1 MKVEKENLKQ
11 LLQFLSEL
19 ITLPDND
26 WFREELKKLVS
37 SNDILV
43 SSQIDKNLET
53 KINLIQ
59 KYLAIDLNKIIDY
72 SAFEESSEAQ
82 LFRDCLEMG
91 RFEAGTANHKIDFG
105 EFCRYAHL
113 QAEEMINYFFNKLS
127 NSNIN
132 EIDQLIKDKVANYRP
147 TRIPTEV
154 HHINYTYKLLAFK
167 SISYLNKKSVD
178 ILWFLNEFRNEQSH
192 RNSLST
198 KSEDKDLILYKE
210 AGFDNSQIDFANLS
224 DFQKKIL
231 NQGKYI
237 IRKRKEEFFT
247 IYETLED
254 LKMQVVNNLVENKQQ
269 QNIKQTIGDS
279 SPALQ
284 RLSDHY
290 KKGNQ

>member
-1 MKVEKENLKQ
+1 MKAEKENLQK
-11 LLQFLSEL
+11 LLRFLSE
-19 ITLPDND
+19 IIILPGNE
-26 WFREELKKLVS
+26 WFKDELLKLVS
-37 SNDILV
+37 SNDILG

-53 KINLIQ
+53 KISLIQ
-59 KYLAIDLNKIIDY
+59 KYLSIDLSKIIDY
-72 SAFEESSEAQ
+72 SGFEEPSKEQ

-91 RFEAGTANHKIDFG
+91 RFEKGTPNHKIDFG

-113 QAEEMINYFFNKLS
+113 QAEEMVNYFFNKRS

-132 EIDQLIKDKVANYRP
+132 EIDHLIKDKVANYRP
-147 TRIPTEV
+147 TRIPAEV

-167 SISYLNKKSVD
+167 SISSLNKKSVD

-198 KSEDKDLILYKE
+198 KSEDEDLILYKE

-254 LKMQVVNNLVENKQQ
+254 LKMQVVNNLLANKER
-269 QNIKQTIGDS
+269 ISSKPTFGDA
-279 SPALQ
+279 SPDLQ
-284 RLSDHY
+284 RLSDQY
-290 KKGNQ
+290 KKESL